1 MPTGLEMAPLNEK
14 AQLLRRWLDDLLPI
28 EEGDDAQVISANYES
43 IEARGDESYYGQ
55 DPSRHLEVFEDQS
68 SNSGSSDSGKTP
80 TNKNKKKPE
89 SSLWISMPT
98 ALPATATSMV
108 GPPIRAT
115 NKYPVIEP
123 TKRPSTVQ
131 STMRP
136 STVESTSIVLST
148 AVSISSRVFGTE
160 EP

>member
-1 MPTGLEMAPLNEK
+1 MPTGQEMAPLNEK
-14 AQLLRRWLDDLLPI
+14 AQLLRKWLNDLPPI
-28 EEGDDAQVISANYES
+28 EEGAAQVISANYDS
-43 IEARGDESYYGQ
+43 IEARGDEGYYGQ
-55 DPSRHLEVFEDQS
+55 DPNRHLEVFEDQS

-80 TNKNKKKPE
+80 PNKNKKKPE

-115 NKYPVIEP
+115 IKYPIIES

-148 AVSISSRVFGTE
+148 AVSIPPDYSGSKNL
-160 EP
+160 